1 LIRCRAPLCSAL
13 AWRLIREQLQP
24 GKATAMTISLIT
36 ISPIIAL
43 VGGVLI
49 LLAPRLLNYIV
60 AIWLIVYGITNLAG
74 HI

>member
-1 LIRCRAPLCSAL
+1 
-13 AWRLIREQLQP
+13 
-24 GKATAMTISLIT
+24 MTISLLT
-36 ISPIIAL
+36 ISPIVAL

-60 AIWLIVYGITNLAG
+60 AIWLIVYGVTSLAG

>member
-1 LIRCRAPLCSAL
+1 MAITIARPTVASA
-13 AWRLIREQLQP
+13 A
-24 GKATAMTISLIT
+24 ATAMTISLIT

>member
-1 LIRCRAPLCSAL
+1 
-13 AWRLIREQLQP
+13 
-24 GKATAMTISLIT
+24 MTISLIT